1 MQNAPSKWGGGGI
14 NVSGEAPFEIRGFSL
29 ANAAAITGT
38 AITAA
43 SFYEYFS
50 SGSGG
55 LSGIGFVYGI
65 PAMLVGL
72 ALKVS
77 SFRVGQLDDART
89 MCAFQAPYAFSSA
102 FERGCVSSH
111 SMRFEEDNVARALS
125 GHELP
130 GDAVRGMDACKW
142 IGPCL

>member
-29 ANAAAITGT
+29 ANAAAISGT

-65 PAMLVGL
+65 PVMLVGL

-77 SFRVGQLDDART
+77 SFRVEQLDEART
-89 MCAFQAPYAFSSA
+89 MCAFLAPHASSSA
-102 FERGCVSSH
+102 FETDRISSH
-111 SMRFEEDNVARALS
+111 SVRFEEDNVEGALS
-125 GHELP
+125 DHELP
-130 GDAVRGMDACKW
+130 GDAVRGMDACEW
-142 IGPCL
+142 IG